1 MNQFLC
7 VVYVLFHLTLN
18 TVAVLIRRCLLPISL
33 SMRSNFQNMQFENKT
48 VPNDSI
54 DIISNT
60 IIFSTLIAI
69 QFEKVE
75 CVFILISHVLPASE
89 LILHIK
95 GWFGIPFQIQHRWMF
110 MCRFYSGFFLFSCC
124 CHTYWRTPTKYQE
137 NTQPPESNQWIN
149 YYKCLTSD
157 WCCNENV
164 IFIVMFLFFTIS
176 SIPSVWMAC
185 VRHKTWPLISIIFPI
200 HIIYIS
206 IWFLNR
212 FTLLHT
218 FFFLFETQKRPMCNI
233 SALPETKKN
242 TH

>member
-1 MNQFLC
+1 
-7 VVYVLFHLTLN
+7 
-18 TVAVLIRRCLLPISL
+18 
-33 SMRSNFQNMQFENKT
+33 
-48 VPNDSI
+48 
-54 DIISNT
+54 
-60 IIFSTLIAI
+60 
-69 QFEKVE
+69 
-75 CVFILISHVLPASE
+75 
-89 LILHIK
+89 
-95 GWFGIPFQIQHRWMF
+95 MF

-218 FFFLFETQKRPMCNI
+218 FFFPFWNAKAADVQHFSIAWDKKKHTLTLTIEIFKIITTISVVKWNECHNDATIVRFGDHVNAIRISPLGPIIFFMKTFFPLLLLPDLQLLLFRLFFTMHRCYALLSPENKRFLNKTHRI
-233 SALPETKKN
+233 RKKSIMWI
-242 TH
+242 